1 VVVASFFGDTW
12 RLSAAVVVMLGIVG
26 FWYFVISRLG
36 SMQILADPERMVAAA
51 RAETEPHLVHPR
63 FARMERVSV
72 RVLVGVNVVMLIQ
85 MLLFMPYFVHRFGW
99 SK

>member
-1 VVVASFFGDTW
+1 MVVASFFGDAW
-12 RLSAAVVVMLGIVG
+12 RLTAAVVLMVGIVSL
-26 FWYFVISRLG
+26 WYVVISRLG
-36 SMQILADPERMVAAA
+36 SMQMLADPDRVVAAA

-63 FARMERVSV
+63 FGGMERTMV
-72 RVLVGVNVVMLIQ
+72 RVLIGVNVAMLIQ